1 MKVKIMYNK
10 EAKDLSYKI
19 LLDIENNKKDLQLL
33 CLQSSR
39 LSLLLNNYEKSEKF
53 TKVSK
58 EIINMESFLNSY
70 GVVVENSLK
79 NINPDKIYSSIN
91 SFISDFHIQ
100 KLNTSIYG
108 PKIRK
113 DIRED
118 IEKYEKFK
126 YKILKVKSDIYEY
139 AMNIYYQLEFT
150 KDTLDIFSDYET
162 IVNNKLP
169 KFLLNSKEKLDSIS
183 KNLKSQNKEDW
194 SNSVHTCRKLLQNLA
209 DKLYPHSDDKI
220 KKDGKTINIGKGD
233 YINRLM
239 NYIDDNSNSDKF
251 RQITGSS
258 LKYIGERLDA
268 IYESANKGTH
278 ETINTLE
285 EAKRYVIYTYLIIGD
300 ILSLDKPFYKR

>member
-1 MKVKIMYNK
+1 MYNK

-118 IEKYEKFK
+118 IKKYEEFK
-126 YKILKVKSDIYEY
+126 YKISKVKSDIYEY